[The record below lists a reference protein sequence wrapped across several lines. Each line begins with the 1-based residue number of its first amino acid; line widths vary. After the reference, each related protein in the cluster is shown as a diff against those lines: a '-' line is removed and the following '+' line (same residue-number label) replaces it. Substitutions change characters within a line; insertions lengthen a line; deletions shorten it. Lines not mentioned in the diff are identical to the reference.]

1 MLVIL
6 FPKLLW
12 EALADSLLTGVTL
25 WYKTDININ
34 EGKLK
39 PMIFFHS
46 ELHAVKYRANVAQ
59 LWTTLAQ
66 FLSNTDCHCYW

>member
-1 MLVIL
+1 MLAIL

-12 EALADSLLTGVTL
+12 EALSDSLLTGVTL

-39 PMIFFHS
+39 PMIFFS
-46 ELHAVKYRANVAQ
+46 
-59 LWTTLAQ
+59 
-66 FLSNTDCHCYW
+66 F